1 MLLASPLRGRPDEVR
16 RVVGGRLV
24 VITGAS
30 RGIGYELTRR
40 LVAVGAEVVGIAR
53 GADELDRMGDEI
65 AAKRGVFHPLP
76 GDVGDKQAAKRGV
89 FHPLPGDLR
98 DTAWAEHA
106 ARQILRD
113 FGTPHLLVSN
123 AGHSI
128 HRSLAEYTDRFHDV
142 SRTAGVNYL
151 GAVALALPLLES
163 MIERGEGHLISV
175 STTGVD
181 IPLPAWSAY
190 TASKAAFEMWL
201 TTVGPELRAAG
212 VAVTSVHMARVTT
225 AMSAPTAGRY
235 RVHEMTPTQ
244 AADILCRAIVTRE
257 PLIAPLWAR
266 LAAVAS
272 AAFPVAIQRLWQA
285 AWQRGVRP

>member
-1 MLLASPLRGRPDEVR
+1 M
-16 RVVGGRLV
+16 VGGRLV
-24 VITGAS
+24 VVTGAS
-30 RGIGYELTRR
+30 RGIGHELTRR
-40 LVAVGAEVVGIAR
+40 LTAVGAEVVGIAR
-53 GADELDRMGDEI
+53 GADELARVGDEI
-65 AAKRGVFHPLP
+65 AARGVCHSER
-76 GDVGDKQAAKRGV
+76 VGAETAAKGGV

-113 FGTPHLLVSN
+113 FGTPYLLVSN

-128 HRSLAEYTDRFHDV
+128 HRPLAEYTDRFHDV
-142 SRTAGVNYL
+142 ARTAGVNYL
-151 GAVALALPLLES
+151 GPVALALPLLEQ
-163 MIERGEGHLISV
+163 MMLRGEGHLISV
-175 STTGVD
+175 STTSVD

-190 TASKAAFEMWL
+190 TASKAAFDMWL

-235 RVHEMTPTQ
+235 RVHEMTPAQ

-272 AAFPVAIQRLWQA
+272 AAFPVAIQRLWQT
-285 AWQRGVRP
+285 AWQAGARP